1 MPRGGTVHRLLGSLA
16 TSLPLRLGVFLGL
29 SLIAGF
35 AALGQVSGMNSF
47 HDAQFLAAYEQ
58 HARIAVMRH
67 HELPLWDPYNCGGLY
82 GLAAPQTRYA
92 SPFFLLTLLFG
103 VERGAALAFVL
114 LPALGMEGLFRYAQR
129 WGARAVPALL
139 VAPAFGLCGWFA
151 HAFQFGW
158 VQFLSFALVPFVLLG
173 VRGALRGSRTAAF
186 GGALAV
192 AITIG
197 FGGTYTLPMA
207 MIPCAFEL
215 FDAALPPLAIVRRQ
229 GLRAYAQ
236 AIGLRMRRLVPGLAT
251 LSVLCL
257 GIGAYRLWPM
267 LESVEATLRVMGG
280 EPKHALH
287 QLQKLLFVAADE
299 KSETLGHFYFAPAL
313 AALALLSPWRGKRA
327 LWASALLLLALS
339 TGHQHP
345 LAPFSLLRHLPIYE
359 TLRYPER
366 YLSLFVIAGSVLASL
381 GATRMLAYARRAR
394 PSRLAWLALPIL
406 LIACAF
412 GVSGAMR
419 NVGYLLGRV
428 HLVPA
433 PEVRDAPF
441 RQSRGNRWMMKHFA
455 AEGLG
460 SLGCGEAYPLPM
472 STRLRGDLKAEE
484 YLVGR
489 DDAPADGSAERI
501 AWSPNALT
509 VQVES
514 RQPVRLAVNQNYH
527 PGWRSSVGKV
537 TSWDG
542 LLSVELPAGAH
553 RVTLRFVP
561 RSGIGGLIASLC
573 ALIGGAIY
581 VWRRPRA
588 RWARLLAVGI
598 GPLLVAL
605 LLVLWPEA
613 PWRQPA
619 PLTDAGEPVLLTE
632 LPSEARPVRVQF
644 DVPFALVGVQL
655 PREPLPVD
663 ARELPL
669 SLFFERTG
677 KMSASIGLFLHLF
690 GPEDRQERGD
700 HTSVSGRVYFSRLP
714 IGQIGRDTLVVP
726 LPENARGEWEV
737 RLGLWNI
744 HGDGGRRKI
753 ARADVPVDTE
763 AAIVGR
769 VRVGPPAEP
778 TTPGQ

>member
-1 MPRGGTVHRLLGSLA
+1 MHRLLAAIA
-16 TSLPLRLGVFLGL
+16 TSLPLRLAVFLAL
-29 SLIAGF
+29 SLIGGA
-35 AALGQVSGMNSF
+35 AALTQVSGMNSF

-58 HARIAVMRH
+58 HARIAVMRY

-151 HAFQFGW
+151 QSFQFGW

-173 VRGALRGSRTAAF
+173 VRGALRGSTTAAF

-207 MIPCAFEL
+207 LVLCVFEL
-215 FDAALPPLAIVRRQ
+215 LDAALPPLAILRRR
-229 GLRAYAQ
+229 GLRAYGQ
-236 AIGLRMRRLVPGLAT
+236 AARLRARRVALGLAL

-267 LESVEATLRVMGG
+267 LESVGATLRVMGG
-280 EPKHALH
+280 EPKLDWN
-287 QLQKLLFVAADE
+287 QLRKLLFVAADE
-299 KSETLGHFYFAPAL
+299 KSESHGHFYFAPAL
-313 AALALLSPWRGKRA
+313 AALALLAPWRGKLL
-327 LWASALLLLALS
+327 LWAGALMSLALAS
-339 TGHQHP
+339 GHQHA
-345 LAPFSLLRHLPIYE
+345 LAPFSLLRRLPIYE

-366 YLSLFVIAGSVLASL
+366 YLALFVITGSVLAAL
-381 GATRMLAYARRAR
+381 GVSRVFVYARRWR
-394 PSRLAWLALPIL
+394 RVPGSWLALPLVL
-406 LIACAF
+406 LACVF
-412 GVSGAMR
+412 GLSGAAR
-419 NVGYLLGRV
+419 NVTFLLGRV

-433 PEVRDAPF
+433 PEVRDVPF

-460 SLGCGEAYPLPM
+460 ALGCGEAYPLPM

-484 YLVGR
+484 YLVSL
-489 DDAPADGSAERI
+489 DDAPPDGTAQRV

-509 VQVES
+509 MQVES
-514 RQPVRLAVNQNYH
+514 TRPVRLAVNQNHH

-542 LLSVELPAGAH
+542 LLSVELPAGTH

-561 RSGIGGLIASLC
+561 RSGIGGALASLC

-588 RWARLLAVGI
+588 RWARLLAVGS
-598 GPLLVAL
+598 GPLVVAL
-605 LLVLWPEA
+605 LLVLWPEER
-613 PWRQPA
+613 WRRPE
-619 PLTDAGEPVLLTE
+619 PLTDAGEPVFLTA
-632 LPSEARPVRVQF
+632 LPREALPVRVQF
-644 DVPFALVGVQL
+644 DVPLALVGVQL

-669 SLFFERTG
+669 TLFFERTG

-690 GPEDRQERGD
+690 GPDGRQERGD
-700 HTSVSGRVYFSRLP
+700 HTSISGRVYFSRLP
-714 IGQIGRDTLVVP
+714 IGTIGRDQLVVP
-726 LPENARGEWEV
+726 LPENARGAWEV

-744 HGDGGRRKI
+744 YGDGARRKVV
-753 ARADVPVDTE
+753 ASDVPLDTD
-763 AAIVGR
+763 AAILGR
-769 VRVGPPAEP
+769 VRVGPPDEP
-778 TTPGQ
+778 PPSATQ